1 MAARAHRGSY
11 GWRPLAGPDLLERL
25 RNTGRPRPLADP
37 ELSGRLRLILD
48 QGLPPG
54 PDGTGTGPRV
64 RAGRAGP
71 GGHGPRPGSRLV
83 VTKDRLTRV
92 LACEAHQV
100 VVEFGER
107 PPTIAMACGAIVD
120 ALFRQLVTVGSI
132 GEPMVDG
139 LAALSVD
146 DHQRA
151 LVSWIERLPGPER
164 DQLHAEVDRQAGGLC
179 RRWPSLD
186 PSWLP
191 RTQEVLRVPVAG
203 GTVELSARVDL
214 AIGAPAT
221 DEASV
226 AIVEIKSGL
235 RRAEHRSD
243 LHFYALLESLR
254 SPAPPFVVATY
265 YTRTG
270 EFDVDPVS
278 EELLVGAARRTLA
291 GTGRLWRLSQGSDR
305 LRSATSLCGACA
317 ARPEYSVGRW
327 PGHGQAGGGLPG
339 EATP

>member
-1 MAARAHRGSY
+1 M
-11 GWRPLAGPDLLERL
+11 
-25 RNTGRPRPLADP
+25 
-37 ELSGRLRLILD
+37 
-48 QGLPPG
+48 PP
-54 PDGTGTGPRV
+54 
-64 RAGRAGP
+64 
-71 GGHGPRPGSRLV
+71 LV

-100 VVEFGER
+100 VAEFGAR

-120 ALFRQLVTVGSI
+120 VLFRQLVTVGSI

-191 RTQEVLRVPVAG
+191 RTQEAFRVPVAG

-226 AIVEIKSGL
+226 AIVEVKSGV
-235 RRAEHRSD
+235 RRAEHRAD

-270 EFDVDPVS
+270 ELDVDPVS
-278 EELLVGAARRTLA
+278 EELLVGATRRTLA
-291 GTGRLWRLSQGSDR
+291 GTRLLWRLSHGSDP
-305 LRSATSLCGACA
+305 LPTPNSLCAACA
-317 ARPEYSVGRW
+317 ARPDCTVGRSRSDA
-327 PGHGQAGGGLPG
+327 QAGGGLPG
-339 EATP
+339 AATP